1 MAATLLS
8 TETMTPNTNF
18 PANESSNSDKD
29 NETSPESA
37 ALARGAAASAKHGAR
52 TTAVS
57 VTKGS
62 VGRLPATA
70 SKASKLPSIT
80 ARTSTPPLPKSI
92 PRARGAV
99 KPSSAA
105 RTAKVTRV
113 KVKGTPRSNQSIA
126 KATDRF
132 STGMDVW
139 NAATEGGETESRVT
153 DSKKQTKWTLPSLG
167 QVAAF
172 TRTFVTNTLMGMA
185 VFSTYEGTVGYFAA
199 SDNGACRDREHITPD
214 PNEQDSTIKSTETDG
229 YDLAQNERYLREERN
244 TYQED
249 ANSDRVS
256 IPIHFFA
263 GGLGGAAHA
272 ALALGL
278 EIKLNVANQSGG
290 LSSNNG
296 STKTLNFPLSSQF
309 SEVWNS
315 IKQRTSSVSPS
326 NGKSSHLFLTL
337 QHPVM
342 NYSIATTGH
351 HVLAHSVLF
360 GSYQSSKWFLSEYTA
375 TLKEEKFNS
384 FISFNLDSSNMET
397 IAHSSVIAVAGG
409 LAGQAQH
416 IISHFTEQWFGMT
429 TTHTTEMKQMNF
441 KSPLYKRIKQSSWPS
456 FRSTMLAFPPS
467 AVGFLA
473 FEYGKLMV

>member
-1 MAATLLS
+1 
-8 TETMTPNTNF
+8 
-18 PANESSNSDKD
+18 
-29 NETSPESA
+29 
-37 ALARGAAASAKHGAR
+37 
-52 TTAVS
+52 
-57 VTKGS
+57 
-62 VGRLPATA
+62 
-70 SKASKLPSIT
+70 
-80 ARTSTPPLPKSI
+80 
-92 PRARGAV
+92 
-99 KPSSAA
+99 
-105 RTAKVTRV
+105 
-113 KVKGTPRSNQSIA
+113 
-126 KATDRF
+126 
-132 STGMDVW
+132 MDVW

-229 YDLAQNERYLREERN
+229 YDLAQNERYLREEKN

-326 NGKSSHLFLTL
+326 NGKSS
-337 QHPVM
+337 Q
-342 NYSIATTGH
+342 
-351 HVLAHSVLF
+351 
-360 GSYQSSKWFLSEYTA
+360 
-375 TLKEEKFNS
+375 
-384 FISFNLDSSNMET
+384 
-397 IAHSSVIAVAGG
+397 
-409 LAGQAQH
+409 
-416 IISHFTEQWFGMT
+416 
-429 TTHTTEMKQMNF
+429 
-441 KSPLYKRIKQSSWPS
+441 
-456 FRSTMLAFPPS
+456 
-467 AVGFLA
+467 
-473 FEYGKLMV
+473 